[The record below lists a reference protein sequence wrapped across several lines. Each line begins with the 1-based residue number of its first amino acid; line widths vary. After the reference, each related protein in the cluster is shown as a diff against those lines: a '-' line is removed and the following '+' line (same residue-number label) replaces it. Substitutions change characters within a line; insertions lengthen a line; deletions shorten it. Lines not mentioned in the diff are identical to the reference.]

1 MIETALD
8 KIISKITVRLKT
20 VNNDYIGS
28 GVLYYQENFN
38 EKVYVF
44 TASHCLFRDGD
55 KFLDQNDEI
64 LIDISNENL
73 TEYETIKAQIN
84 SHLLFT
90 DTTKDVALLIL
101 NKKMLKI

>member
-8 KIISKITVRLKT
+8 KIISKITVRLKN

-28 GVLYYQENFN
+28 GVLYYQENFK
-38 EKVYVF
+38 EKVYVL

-55 KFLDQNDEI
+55 KFLDQKDEI
-64 LIDISNENL
+64 LIDISKENL

-84 SHLLFT
+84 YHLL
-90 DTTKDVALLIL
+90 
-101 NKKMLKI
+101 